1 VDVRGGGGGVLG
13 VGAAGEEAGKEA
25 GEAQGGNF
33 KEVAFGARGGQ
44 KGHEQGSRWCMLMH
58 ELRQAYRG
66 GIWGDNDTFGGPW
79 FVVEKA
85 ALETDLL

>member
-1 VDVRGGGGGVLG
+1 MV
-13 VGAAGEEAGKEA
+13 
-25 GEAQGGNF
+25 
-33 KEVAFGARGGQ
+33 
-44 KGHEQGSRWCMLMH
+44 MH

-85 ALETDLL
+85 ALEADLLWVGIDKKWLARHRIPGALSAVSRAGLAVRSISVIWEICESLWG